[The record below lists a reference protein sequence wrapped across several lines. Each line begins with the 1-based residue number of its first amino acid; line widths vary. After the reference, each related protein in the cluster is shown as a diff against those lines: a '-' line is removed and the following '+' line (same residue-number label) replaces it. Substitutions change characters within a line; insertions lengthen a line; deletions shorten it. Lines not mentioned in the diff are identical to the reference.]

1 MVEHVSAGGSV
12 FAVLAERGNR
22 GPVGACADEDLEDVV
37 GIDRSVLAEAQRE
50 RAGEGVDE
58 ELKQL
63 VLMDFVVCLLVR
75 LHTISK
81 RTFQLTSFTRY

>member
-1 MVEHVSAGGSV
+1 MVEHVSARGSV
-12 FAVLAERGNR
+12 FAV
-22 GPVGACADEDLEDVV
+22 LEDVV
-37 GIDRSVLAEAQRE
+37 GIDLGVLAEAQRE

-75 LHTISK
+75 LYTISK
-81 RTFQLTSFTRY
+81 RTFQLTSFARY